1 MWSGEA
7 WGPSAERIIA
17 LFVRQAMACLLILAQ
32 LHVVYLEVA
41 RLVEEACAKWF

>member
-7 WGPSAERIIA
+7 WGPSAKRIIA
-17 LFVRQAMACLLILAQ
+17 LFARQAMACLLMLAE
-32 LHVVYLEVA
+32 LHFVYLEVS